1 MQALTFGGKE
11 IIAYS
16 IVKDPELSDPSD
28 AIVKITMAGICGSDL
43 HVYHGRETGLDHGTV
58 MGHEFT
64 GIVEE
69 TGSAVKKFK
78 KGSKVLSPFTTS
90 CGECFYCRIGLTCRC
105 EKGNLFGW
113 VEKGHGLHGAQ
124 AAYIRV
130 PMADST
136 LVPLSNDL
144 SEKKGLLLGD
154 IFSTGYFCADNA
166 GIKPAGVYVVIGCGP
181 VGLMTIIA
189 AKHLGAK
196 TLFAIDFVPERLAIA
211 QKFGAIPLNPSLTSV
226 KDEILGSTNGRGAD
240 SVMEVVGSD
249 KSLKLAI
256 DLIRPG
262 GTISSVGVHTAKH
275 FSFSP
280 GEAYDK
286 NLTYK
291 SGHCPARFYSEKLLR
306 EEVPQQYAIEEI
318 ITHEFLLAD
327 GATAYEVFDKKLD
340 NCIKAVLRTS
350 ENLSQGNDN
359 HYATYFAE
367 PLYNSTLLSSRLLHQ
382 S

>member
-11 IIAYS
+11 IIEYS
-16 IVKDPELSDPSD
+16 SVNDPQLLYSTD

-43 HVYHGRETGLDHGTV
+43 HVYHGRETGLDYGTV

-69 TGSAVKKFK
+69 VGKDVKQFK
-78 KGSKVLSPFTTS
+78 KGSRVLSPFTTS

-124 AAYIRV
+124 SQYIRV

-136 LVPLSNDL
+136 LLPLSNDL
-144 SEKKGLLLGD
+144 DEKKGLLLGD
-154 IFSTGYFCADNA
+154 VFSTGYFCADNA
-166 GIKPAGVYVVIGCGP
+166 GIKPKNVYAVIGCGP

-189 AKHLGAK
+189 ARHLGAE
-196 TLFAIDFVPERLAIA
+196 TVFAIDVVPERLAIA
-211 QKFGAIPLNPSLTSV
+211 ATFGAVPLNPSLTDV
-226 KDEILGSTNGRGAD
+226 KEKILSITQGRGAD
-240 SVMEVVGSD
+240 AVMEVVGSPAT
-249 KSLKLAI
+249 LKLAI

-262 GTISSVGVHTAKH
+262 GTISSVGVHTAKT

-286 NLTYK
+286 NLIYK
-291 SGHCPARFYSEKLLR
+291 SGRCPARYYAEKLLR
-306 EEVPQQYAIEEI
+306 EEVPQRYAIEDI
-318 ITHEFLLAD
+318 ITHQFTLKD
-327 GATAYEVFDKKLD
+327 GPKAYEVFDKKLD
-340 NCIKAVLRTS
+340 NCIKAVLLTS
-350 ENLSQGNDN
+350 
-359 HYATYFAE
+359 
-367 PLYNSTLLSSRLLHQ
+367 
-382 S
+382 